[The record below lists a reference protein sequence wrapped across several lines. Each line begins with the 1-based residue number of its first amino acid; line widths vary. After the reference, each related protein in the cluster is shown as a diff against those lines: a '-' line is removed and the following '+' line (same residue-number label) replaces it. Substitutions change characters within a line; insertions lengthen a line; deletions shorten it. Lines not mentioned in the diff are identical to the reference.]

1 MAAVAPITAVIAA
14 LERQDCRRQGRDWTC
29 PAHEDR
35 SPSLT
40 VTEGDDGRV
49 LMHCHGGCD
58 TADILARLELT
69 AGDLF
74 EPTDTRNRVQRDV
87 LGPAEVG
94 NGNGRREIV
103 ATYDYTDSAGQL
115 LFQVV
120 RFAPKDFRQRRPD
133 GHGGWEWRLG
143 DVERVLYRL
152 PKVLAAVETGK
163 TIYVC
168 EGERDVAA
176 LELAAVVATTN
187 PGGAGK
193 WRPEHSTTL
202 AGANVVVIADG
213 DEPGRKHAQAVKQS
227 LAGRA
232 KTVRIVEAAHGKD
245 AADHLGAGHGIG
257 DFREIDDETK
267 PAETERQPA
276 RSAGE
281 LLADVGDL
289 LQRFVVLPSPE
300 ALSALQLFV
309 LHTWAIASAHA
320 TLYVAIVSAEKQS
333 GKTRLLEVLAL
344 VVRAPWHT
352 ASTTEAALFRRI
364 EQTEP
369 TLLLDEIDAI
379 FGSNTERT
387 EPLRACLNAGNR
399 RGAGVAR
406 CVGKGAEMEVKDF
419 SVFCPKIIA
428 GIDTGKLPETI
439 RDRAVVLHMQRR
451 RDGEHV
457 QRLRY
462 RFAAGEAEPLRADL
476 ETWAAQ
482 AADGLRDA
490 VPVLPDNLS
499 DRQADAWEPLFAIAD
514 LAGGEWPKRAR
525 DAAVTLSAE
534 PDDGASR
541 GALLLGAIRDAM
553 GDAETIATADL
564 LSAINANDDLPF
576 GGWSD
581 GKGLDARSLGRLLR
595 PYGLK
600 PRTIRVGDHTAKGYR
615 RDGLQDAWARYLPTP
630 IQPSHPS
637 HPSHHKTSVTE
648 NPHSRA
654 NVTDVTAV
662 TANAGVREHHAN
674 VTDNRPLAEQSMG
687 QGWETPS

>member
-1 MAAVAPITAVIAA
+1 MTPGEIITLLDARDLRPKSSGAGKWKA
-14 LERQDCRRQGRDWTC
+14 LC

-35 SPSLT
+35 KASLSIG
-40 VTEGDDGRV
+40 VGQDDRV
-49 LMHCHGGCD
+49 LVHCHAGCD
-58 TADILARLELT
+58 HADVLAGLGLT
-69 AGDLF
+69 AADLF
-74 EPTDTRNRVQRDV
+74 
-87 LGPAEVG
+87 AS
-94 NGNGRREIV
+94 NGNGHGQAAEEYI
-103 ATYDYTDSAGQL
+103 YTDADGRPVMK
-115 LFQVV
+115 VV
-120 RFAPKDFRQRRPD
+120 RKPGKKFAQAQPD
-133 GHGGWEWRLG
+133 GNGSWAWDTKG
-143 DVERVLYRL
+143 VEKVLYRL
-152 PKVLAAVETGK
+152 PKVLAAVEAGT

-168 EGERDVAA
+168 EGEKDVAA
-176 LELAAVVATTN
+176 LEGAGVVATTN

-193 WRPEHSTTL
+193 WHPAYSKTL
-202 AGANVVVIADG
+202 AGANVVVIADR
-213 DEPGRKHAQAVKQS
+213 DEPGMKHARDVAKS
-227 LAGRA
+227 LTAQKCSVQIVRAG
-232 KTVRIVEAAHGKD
+232 EGMGKD
-245 AADHLGAGHGIG
+245 ARDHLAEGGTVE
-257 DFREIDDETK
+257 DFVPVDD
-267 PAETERQPA
+267 ETERQPA

-490 VPVLPDNLS
+490 VPGLPDNLS

-514 LAGGEWPKRAR
+514 LAGDEWPKRAR

-541 GALLLGAIRDAM
+541 GALLLAAIRDAM
-553 GDAETIATADL
+553 DSSDVIATADL
-564 LSAINANDDLPF
+564 LEQVNANEELPF
-576 GGWSD
+576 GGWSE
-581 GKGLDARSLGRLLR
+581 GNGLDGRGLARLLK
-595 PYGLK
+595 PYGVRPTTVRL
-600 PRTIRVGDHTAKGYR
+600 GDRTAKGYKR
-615 RDGLQDAWARYLPTP
+615 SDLNDAWARYLPAEGS
-630 IQPSHPS
+630 QGKHGSHDS
-637 HPSHHKTSVTE
+637 DRDSENTHKTG
-648 NPHSRA
+648 
-654 NVTDVTAV
+654 DVTHV
-662 TANAGVREHHAN
+662 TQ
-674 VTDNRPLAEQSMG
+674 VTHLTDTERDIAPRCGNGHLPEGWSLDDLEALAATGPEQ
-687 QGWETPS
+687 